1 MKRFLAIIALAL
13 AAKSYAYTGPAHEVH
28 AWQTKG
34 AGQFLVSVTLRKDVS
49 GKPEKITQVK
59 LVHAVVQAASADAA
73 VGLFTRQAL
82 AQYPDYA
89 LMDTIVTA
97 VPNNCGFQ
105 ANI

>member
-1 MKRFLAIIALAL
+1 MKRFFAVIALAL
-13 AAKSYAYTGPAHEVH
+13 ATQSHAVTSAAPEAL

-34 AGQFLVSVTLRKDVS
+34 AGQFLVSVTLRKDVT

-73 VGLFTRQAL
+73 IGLFTRQAL